1 MKKFLL
7 ASSIIMLCTPMFAF
21 AAFNDVTLTSS
32 TVFLVGSIPLNVSGS
47 NAVVA
52 STTVTATS
60 LIIQMQVGS
69 IITISAPN
77 KNQITQVGG
86 TGFVSSTQ
94 CDGTA
99 SLMTLST
106 PASSATVTITPL
118 GTLCAAP
125 VVVSGGGGGGGG
137 SGGGGGGVLGG
148 PLAYGFTATSSTATT
163 TIAASTTTPTNLQI
177 PNYTNKHSPHFQ
189 TSTKIVSVVPS
200 AYFARN
206 LKKGSHGDDV
216 KALQD
221 ILIIAGFLIGPSS
234 GFYDL
239 DTVLAVK
246 QFQKAHGIKPLGTV
260 GPKTREY
267 LNQTY
272 GAQSNTP
279 LSVST
284 DTATSKIGYK
294 FSSMLKVGSRGKAVL
309 ELQKRLKAEGL
320 FSGNM
325 TNYFGQGT
333 KAAVQAYQNKNGL
346 QPLGIVGPAT
356 RALLNK

>member
-1 MKKFLL
+1 
-7 ASSIIMLCTPMFAF
+7 MLCTPMFAF

-32 TVFLVGSIPLNVSGS
+32 TVFQVGSIPLNVSGS

-60 LIIQMQVGS
+60 LIIQMQPGS
-69 IITISAPN
+69 IITITAPN

-99 SLMTLST
+99 SIMTLST

-118 GTLCAAP
+118 GTLCATP
-125 VVVSGGGGGGGG
+125 VVVSGGGGGGGV
-137 SGGGGGGVLGG
+137 SSG
-148 PLAYGFTATSSTATT
+148 PLSYGYVAASSAATTTAVVTTSTT
-163 TIAASTTTPTNLQI
+163 TIASLLPV
-177 PNYTNKHSPHFQ
+177 PNYTNKHLPNFQ
-189 TSTKIVSVVPS
+189 TSSKPAAGTSSI
-200 AYFARN
+200 YFARN
-206 LKKGSHGDDV
+206 LKRGSQGDDV
-216 KALQD
+216 LALQD
-221 ILIIAGFLIGPSS
+221 ILIQAGFLHVAST
-234 GFYDL
+234 GFYGPA
-239 DTVLAVK
+239 TVSAVM
-246 QFQKAHGIKPLGTV
+246 QYQITNGIKPLGTV

-267 LNQTY
+267 LNQIY
-272 GAQSNTP
+272 GSQSNTP
-279 LSVST
+279 SSVLT
-284 DTATSKIGYK
+284 DTTTYQTGYK

-346 QPLGIVGPAT
+346 QPLGVVGPAT